1 MIEKEN
7 QMLTEA
13 YMYKILIVEDD
24 STITAVLKRTLEK
37 WGYEAETISDFGRW
51 GKNSSAVLRIWC
63 CSISHCLFLMAIT
76 GVRNSGRQ
84 ARFRLFLF
92 PRLRMI

>member
-1 MIEKEN
+1 
-7 QMLTEA
+7 MLTEA

-24 STITAVLKRTLEK
+24 STITAVLKRTLEN
-37 WGYEAETISDFGRW
+37 GGMRQRQFQISAGW

-84 ARFRLFLF
+84 ARSRLFLF